1 MLTGDADI
9 EVDRPNMKYDNYEK
23 LAGRV
28 REFRLEY
35 RDLSDHKL
43 VNFRK
48 ARLPTLHPLSAYQ
61 HPTPGAPPA

>member
-35 RDLSDHKL
+35 RDLSDHEL
-43 VNFRK
+43 VKTDFAEN
-48 ARLPTLHPLSAYQ
+48 
-61 HPTPGAPPA
+61 

>member
-23 LAGRV
+23 LAGGV

-43 VNFRK
+43 VKTDFAEN
-48 ARLPTLHPLSAYQ
+48 
-61 HPTPGAPPA
+61 